1 MTRCGAAR
9 MRCAGTAI
17 FCAAVMPAR
26 AEDVDLEAAK
36 KQFTTSCGVC
46 HSVEPNAPARQG
58 PNLNGVFGRKAG
70 SLPDFKYSEALK
82 TSGFVWDEA
91 TLDTW
96 ITNAQEMR
104 PGVQMMYRQA
114 APEKRKLVIAYLK
127 SVSGQ

>member
-1 MTRCGAAR
+1 LFLFAALP
-9 MRCAGTAI
+9 
-17 FCAAVMPAR
+17 VR
-26 AEDVDLEAAK
+26 ADTVDLEAAK

-114 APEKRKLVIAYLK
+114 DPAKRALIIAYLK
-127 SVSGQ
+127 SLSGQ